1 MESAMSDEEQV
12 ETDGA
17 ESEESPEAP
26 DTYSPYFQ
34 ALLWTCKTCGFVK
47 EGEQPHMECPI
58 CESYKANFIDI
69 PQHIEREIRETYPG
83 KNPNARAC
91 RERRLELM
99 QQEDADSKKSFS
111 GRMLPSQSGN
121 NMQPS

>member
-1 MESAMSDEEQV
+1 MSDQEE
-12 ETDGA
+12 EEA
-17 ESEESPEAP
+17 EAEEAEAP